1 MRNVIITCG
10 AGGGYQNQ
18 YFTPQ
23 NNPDRSSDGG
33 SGIILIRW

>member
-18 YFTPQ
+18 YSTPQ
-23 NNPDRSSDGG
+23 NNHDRSSDGG

>member
-10 AGGGYQNQ
+10 AGGGYRNK
-18 YFTPQ
+18 YSTPQ

-33 SGIILIRW
+33 SGIILTRW

>member
-10 AGGGYQNQ
+10 AGGGYQ
-18 YFTPQ
+18 TSILHHK